1 LFTAVALAAVILALR
16 RRIDPDAQEDTAM
29 TNGAYKAWIDSMP
42 IDDVRRRIDRLEQKL
57 ADLQALERLYTE
69 RQPSDDEAVSEA
81 SDDGA
86 SEHVGE
92 EV

>member
-16 RRIDPDAQEDTAM
+16 RSIDPDAQEDTAM

-57 ADLQALERLYTE
+57 ADLQALERLYTD
-69 RQPSDDEAVSEA
+69 RQHPDEAASEA